1 MSRGILALDIGASP
15 GFFGKFPAVGDFVSR
30 RLPRNFI
37 DPWDQWLQA
46 AIVSSR
52 EQLGDA
58 WLDNYLTSPIWRFAL
73 AAEVAGPLPCSGI
86 MMPSVDRA
94 GRYFP
99 FMLASF
105 LPMNSNLFHIA
116 GTSHAW
122 YAAAEAVALSVL
134 DEESPDI
141 DSLDSQVDALGLL
154 TTADAGESDGAPAA
168 RGETGIKPWHV
179 PMQSV
184 TGLVDVL
191 PGMLQWLTEKRFGT
205 YSLWWSAGSEQ
216 ITPAMLVC
224 EGLPPVKGY
233 AAMLGG
239 GWEEYGW
246 DILPAATAAAEH
258 ESAAVAGPCP

>member
-1 MSRGILALDIGASP
+1 MSGGVLALVFGASP
-15 GFFGKFPAVGDFVSR
+15 GFFGKLPAVGDFVSR
-30 RLPRNFI
+30 RLPRNFL

-46 AIVSSR
+46 AIASSR

-105 LPMNSNLFHIA
+105 LPMNSNLFRIA
-116 GTSHAW
+116 GNSQAW
-122 YAAAEAVALSVL
+122 YEAAEAVALSVL
-134 DEESPDI
+134 EDEPPDI
-141 DSLDSQVDALGLL
+141 DSLDSQIDALGLL
-154 TTADAGESDGAPAA
+154 TAADAGDSDGTAA
-168 RGETGIKPWHV
+168 EPGETHLKPWHV

-184 TGLVDVL
+184 TGLRDTFPV
-191 PGMLQWLTEKRFGT
+191 MLQWLIERRFGT

-216 ITPAMLVC
+216 ITPALQVC

-246 DILPAATAAAEH
+246 DILPEATAAAEH
-258 ESAAVAGPCP
+258 DSAAVAGPCP

>member
-1 MSRGILALDIGASP
+1 VAFGASP
-15 GFFGKFPAVGDFVSR
+15 GFFGKLPTVGDFVSR
-30 RLPRNFI
+30 RLPRNFL

-46 AIVSSR
+46 AIASSR

-58 WLDNYLTSPIWRFAL
+58 WLDNYLISPIWRFAL
-73 AAEVAGPLPCSGI
+73 AAEVAGPLPCGGI

-99 FMLASF
+99 FTLASF
-105 LPMNSNLFHIA
+105 LPMNTNLFQVA
-116 GTSHAW
+116 GNSNAW
-122 YAAAEAVALSVL
+122 YEAAEAVALSVL
-134 DEESPDI
+134 EEEPPDI

-154 TTADAGESDGAPAA
+154 TAAGAGESDVALSES
-168 RGETGIKPWHV
+168 GETCLKPWHV

-184 TGLVDVL
+184 AGLMDTF
-191 PGMLQWLTEKRFGT
+191 PAMLQGLTEKRFGA

-258 ESAAVAGPCP
+258 ESETVAGACP

>member
-1 MSRGILALDIGASP
+1 VVCGASP
-15 GFFGKFPAVGDFVSR
+15 GFFGKLPAVGDFVSR

-46 AIVSSR
+46 AIVSSQ

-58 WLDNYLTSPIWRFAL
+58 WLDTYLTSPIWRFAL
-73 AAEVAGPLPCSGI
+73 SAEVAGPLPCSGI

-99 FMLASF
+99 FTLASF
-105 LPMNSNLFHIA
+105 LPMNTNLFRIA
-116 GTSHAW
+116 GNSQDW
-122 YAAAEAVALSVL
+122 YEAAEAVALSVL
-134 DEESPDI
+134 EDEPPDI

-154 TTADAGESDGAPAA
+154 TTAGAEESDGLSATP
-168 RGETGIKPWHV
+168 GEMHIKPWHV

-184 TGLVDVL
+184 TGLQDTFPV
-191 PGMLQWLTEKRFGT
+191 MLQWLSEKRFGA

-216 ITPAMLVC
+216 ITPALQVC
-224 EGLPPVKGY
+224 AGLPPVKGY

-246 DILPAATAAAEH
+246 DILPAA
-258 ESAAVAGPCP
+258 VAGACP